1 MSNWDWLKDRPQR
14 LAAGSLDVLL
24 ADVSYCRIR
33 TELAPLK
40 SQKRE
45 WEQRRRQAEQ
55 AIAERYGNVALAEPL
70 GTRRFSH
77 RHA

>member
-33 TELAPLK
+33 ADLAPLK

-45 WEQRRRQAEQ
+45 WDARRRQAEK
-55 AIAERYGNVALAEPL
+55 AIADRYGNVALVETMGKACA
-70 GTRRFSH
+70 FH
-77 RHA
+77 RHV